1 MATPTAL
8 RTAKLLGI
16 KEVGKVK
23 AAPRKT
29 ESPPPVRSRDENDL
43 YDFLAE
49 SERIVHGHTEVAQR
63 GGVHRASPASRHDPV
78 AESWRLGAQLRTFM
92 ADHPDWAH
100 LDVWRD
106 QEKALAR
113 HPFAPRSPPAV
124 ELDNSRTLRETARIA
139 ESARLGSP
147 PDRRASAAFARKATA
162 SLGGEDEVA
171 ARYRHALRDIY
182 DDGDGRGA
190 SPPWKP
196 WRPAAS
202 PAPTPPPWVPPPAP
216 PPAAAHATPAREPT
230 TFWLAPSRSS
240 PTLAEATP
248 WRPGAA
254 SHYPPSAASLPA
266 SRAGS
271 RPVSRAPSRASLAP
285 PSEAGSAASSL
296 WTELPTWT
304 DAPPASAANPRG
316 RFFAQLDRFEDF
328 QRGRPDLAAG
338 VPVQA
343 PRRPWRPSSPRP
355 NGSARMA
362 HRDGAGKREG
372 FLRC

>member
-1 MATPTAL
+1 M
-8 RTAKLLGI
+8 
-16 KEVGKVK
+16 K
-23 AAPRKT
+23 AAPRQP
-29 ESPPPVRSRDENDL
+29 ESLPPVRSHDENDL
-43 YDFLAE
+43 YDFLAN

-124 ELDNSRTLRETARIA
+124 ELDHSRTLRETARIA

-182 DDGDGRGA
+182 DDGDGRVA

-202 PAPTPPPWVPPPAP
+202 PAPTPPPWGPPPAP
-216 PPAAAHATPAREPT
+216 PPAAHATPAREPT

-254 SHYPPSAASLPA
+254 SHYPASAASLPA

-304 DAPPASAANPRG
+304 DAPHAGAANPRG

-328 QRGRPDLAAG
+328 QRGRPDLAA

>member
-23 AAPRKT
+23 AAPRAP

-182 DDGDGRGA
+182 DDGDGRVA

-230 TFWLAPSRSS
+230 TFWLSPSRSS

-266 SRAGS
+266 SS
-271 RPVSRAPSRASLAP
+271 RR
-285 PSEAGSAASSL
+285 
-296 WTELPTWT
+296 
-304 DAPPASAANPRG
+304 
-316 RFFAQLDRFEDF
+316 
-328 QRGRPDLAAG
+328 
-338 VPVQA
+338 
-343 PRRPWRPSSPRP
+343 
-355 NGSARMA
+355 
-362 HRDGAGKREG
+362 
-372 FLRC
+372 